1 MAQNYKKN
9 MNKIY
14 IYLILVVISITI
26 LYVSSQIQNIRK
38 STLNE
43 YYYTKSLRSSYT
55 IFVASLFFI
64 ISFISGF
71 LYKVNPWIVGIS
83 MNSIFLL
90 ATFYEMTVFKGSHN
104 LLPAE
109 LVIYFFFSLPSI
121 LGSYLGLYIN
131 RINPKR
137 TNNI

>member
-26 LYVSSQIQNIRK
+26 LYVSSQIQNIRI

-137 TNNI
+137 SNNI

>member
-1 MAQNYKKN
+1 MKENNKQNV
-9 MNKIY
+9 IY
-14 IYLILVVISITI
+14 IYLFLIVISISI
-26 LYVSSQIQNIRK
+26 LFVSSKIENIRI

-43 YYYTKSLRSSYT
+43 YYYSKSLRASYS
-55 IFVASLFFI
+55 ILVASLFLI
-64 ISFISGF
+64 TSFITGY

-83 MNSIFLL
+83 MISIFLA

-121 LGSYLGLYIN
+121 LGSYLGSYLK
-131 RINPKR
+131 RINQK
-137 TNNI
+137 

>member
-1 MAQNYKKN
+1 MAQNYKQN

-14 IYLILVVISITI
+14 IYLFLVVISITI

-137 TNNI
+137 SNNI

>member
-1 MAQNYKKN
+1 

>member
-1 MAQNYKKN
+1 

-26 LYVSSQIQNIRK
+26 LYVSSQIQNIRI

-43 YYYTKSLRSSYT
+43 YYYNKSLRFSYT

>member
-83 MNSIFLL
+83 MNSIFLI

-121 LGSYLGLYIN
+121 LGSYLGLHIN

>member
-109 LVIYFFFSLPSI
+109 LVIYFFISLPSI

-137 TNNI
+137 SNNI

>member
-1 MAQNYKKN
+1 MAQNYKQN

-14 IYLILVVISITI
+14 IYFILVVISITI
-26 LYVSSQIQNIRK
+26 LYVSSQIQNIRI

-64 ISFISGF
+64 ISFISGY

-83 MNSIFLL
+83 MNSTFFL

-109 LVIYFFFSLPSI
+109 LVVYFFFSLPSI

-137 TNNI
+137 SNNI